1 LVLRG
6 IVVVVNPASPS
17 PTSAPDASL
26 FESFYLEHRRSAV
39 RLAWLLT
46 HDRTI
51 SEDIAHDAFAAVF
64 TRFDGLEQ
72 PGAYLRR
79 CVINGVYERSRRLGR
94 EQRRNL
100 DASRGQ
106 PTSFDGPTGG
116 ILDAIRVLT
125 IKEQTAIV
133 LRYWAGLRDRE
144 IADAMDMRAGAVRSV
159 LSRALTRLRKEFES

>member
-1 LVLRG
+1 MLGG
-6 IVVVVNPASPS
+6 IVVVVNPASRAS
-17 PTSAPDASL
+17 TSAPDGSL
-26 FESFYLEHRRSAV
+26 FETFYLEHRGTAV

-46 HDRTI
+46 HDQVI
-51 SEDIAHDAFAAVF
+51 SEDIAQDAFAAVF

-100 DASRGQ
+100 HASNGQ
-106 PTSFDGPTGG
+106 PTSLAGPTGG
-116 ILDAIRVLT
+116 VLDAVRVLT

-133 LRYWAGLRDRE
+133 LRYWAGLPDRE